1 VLEIATRVP
10 ASGTRSAVRENPLG
24 VFFRQIIHE
33 DLACGSYLIGD
44 DRAGVA
50 AVVDPQWD
58 IDPYLRLGRLHGMRI
73 EHVLETH
80 NHADHV
86 SGHGRLARATGA
98 TIHIHELAAA
108 EYPHEPFT
116 DGWTLRLG
124 GLEIEAVHT
133 PGHRPEHTSF
143 LLRDADRGGDPWA
156 VLTGDSLFVGDVAR
170 PDLAIEP
177 REGAADIFRSLR
189 ERLLSLGDDVEVWPG
204 HLGGSLCGSSAIAN
218 RTSSTIGLER
228 RQNPALRYES
238 VASFVGATVASI
250 GDRPPHVEHIV
261 ALNRGPLI
269 EHLGAPTPLTPREVE
284 EAIAAGAILVDAR
297 TNEQFDEAHIPGA
310 ISASAYDTGFATKVG
325 RVVDENVELIV
336 VAASDGY
343 ELEAAELL
351 ASVGLRVR
359 GYLEGGMTAWRSE
372 ERPVRRI
379 ELIDPDALGGR
390 RDAGE
395 PLLVLDVRDDDEF
408 DEAHIPGSVH
418 IPYGELIERLD
429 ELPRDRPIAAV
440 CTGGKRSGLAASL
453 LQREGFKGVVH
464 VGHGGVGTWRDR
476 GHPVETG

>member
-1 VLEIATRVP
+1 ML
-10 ASGTRSAVRENPLG
+10 
-24 VFFRQIIHE
+24 FRQVIHE
-33 DLACGSYLIGD
+33 DLACGSYLVGD
-44 DRAGVA
+44 ERAGVA

-58 IDPYLRLGRLHGMRI
+58 IDPYVRLSRLHGVRI

-98 TIHIHELAAA
+98 TIHIHELAEA

-116 DGWTLRLG
+116 DGWTLRIG
-124 GLEIEAVHT
+124 DLEIVAVHT

-143 LLRDADRGGDPWA
+143 VLRDAARGGDAWA

-177 REGAADIFRSLR
+177 REGAVDIFDSLQN
-189 ERLLSLGDDVEVWPG
+189 RLLVLDDDVEVWPG
-204 HLGGSLCGSSAIAN
+204 HLGGSMCGSSAIDN
-218 RTSSTIGLER
+218 KTSSTIGFER
-228 RQNPALRYES
+228 QHNPALRASTKES
-238 VASFVGATVASI
+238 FADATLSEL
-250 GDRPPHVEHIV
+250 GDRPPNVEHIV

-269 EHLGAPTPLTPREVE
+269 EELGTPAPLTPRGVEV
-284 EAIAAGAILVDAR
+284 AIAEGAILIDAR

-325 RVVDENVELIV
+325 RVVPGDAELIV

-359 GYLEGGMTAWRSE
+359 GFLEGGMTAWRSE

-379 ELIDPDALGGR
+379 ELIDPDGLAERLGS
-390 RDAGE
+390 DQAIV
-395 PLLVLDVRDDDEF
+395 VLDVRDDDEF
-408 DEAHIPGSVH
+408 AEAHIPGSVH
-418 IPYGELIERLD
+418 VPYGQLIGRLG
-429 ELPRDRPIAAV
+429 ELPPTGRSPPSAAV
-440 CTGGKRSGLAASL
+440 ASGA
-453 LQREGFKGVVH
+453 G
-464 VGHGGVGTWRDR
+464 WRPR
-476 GHPVETG
+476 FCNARATTP